1 MATTCS
7 PKKQDVVFLIDGSR
21 SIGEFNY
28 GRLQR
33 FTRRLA
39 SRLDLEKGRTHL
51 GLLQAGGRKGSRFQ
65 FNIGDF
71 PDRSDIFYMINDMKY
86 LDSTYTYMGEGLKK
100 IREKVKILI
109 YHLLYSSIDYTYT
122 SIPVPRDATNT

>member
-1 MATTCS
+1 MYCVYYDINTEYTSFVVMATTCT
-7 PKKQDVVFLIDGSR
+7 PKKQDIAFLIDSSR
-21 SIGEFNY
+21 SIGNKNY

-39 SRLDLEKGRTHL
+39 SKLDLEKGRTHL

-65 FNIGDF
+65 FNIGEF

-86 LDSTYTYMGEGLKK
+86 LDSPYTYMGEGLTT
-100 IREKVKILI
+100 IREKV
-109 YHLLYSSIDYTYT
+109 
-122 SIPVPRDATNT
+122 